1 MFKLQ
6 HAKMTKRKDTIKV
19 CIACS
24 AGGHFSEALKATE
37 NIKHEKYYVTY
48 KSPSVEEFSKNNKI
62 HFVAHPRHCPFIL
75 RFFLFLKNCL
85 ESALILLRKRPDLII
100 STGADVA
107 VATCI
112 MGKLMGKKLIYIES
126 GGYVTSKSL
135 SGRLVYPFA
144 DLFIVQWE
152 PALKNFPKAKYG
164 GPLF

>member
-1 MFKLQ
+1 M
-6 HAKMTKRKDTIKV
+6 AKRKDDIKI
-19 CIACS
+19 CISFS
-24 AGGHFSEALKATE
+24 AGGHFSEALKATKD
-37 NIKHEKYYVTY
+37 IKHRKYYVTY
-48 KSPSVEEFSKNNKI
+48 KSATVEEFSKNNKVY
-62 HFVAHPRHCPFIL
+62 FVAHPRHCALIL
-75 RFFLFLKNCL
+75 RFFLFLKNFI
-85 ESALILLRKRPDLII
+85 ESTLILLKERPDII
-100 STGADVA
+100 VSTGADVA

>member
-1 MFKLQ
+1 M
-6 HAKMTKRKDTIKV
+6 AKRKDNIKV

-24 AGGHFSEALKATE
+24 AGGHFSEAIKATK
-37 NIKHEKYYVTY
+37 NIRHEKYYVTY
-48 KSPSVEEFSKNNKI
+48 RNALVQEFSKNNKVY
-62 HFVAHPRHCPFIL
+62 FVTHPRHCALIL
-75 RFFLFLKNCL
+75 RFFLFLKNL
-85 ESALILLRKRPDLII
+85 IQSVLILLKERPDLII

-112 MGKLMGKKLIYIES
+112 IGKLMGKKLIYIES

-144 DLFIVQWE
+144 DLFLVQWE
-152 PALKNFPKAKYG
+152 PALKNYPKAKYG